1 MPSLKIAL
9 LSYRSDPFSGGQGI
23 YVKNVSEALLDRG
36 HEITIFSGNP
46 LPEVNKAIKVERID
60 TPGFFETFDSLER
73 IKIFSTL
80 EKNRNMALPE
90 LVYAPIEGGT
100 IHKYE
105 LSGGK
110 RKFLRFIGCYLGQC
124 NFHKNIDEAIDYI
137 KYLKELKNIQ

>member
-1 MPSLKIAL
+1 M
-9 LSYRSDPFSGGQGI
+9 G
-23 YVKNVSEALLDRG
+23 
-36 HEITIFSGNP
+36 
-46 LPEVNKAIKVERID
+46 LPEFIH
-60 TPGFFETFDSLER
+60 
-73 IKIFSTL
+73 
-80 EKNRNMALPE
+80 
-90 LVYAPIEGGT
+90 APIEGGT